1 MVDQRRV
8 RGERTRQEILRAAAD
23 LASRRGVEALTLGA
37 LAEEVEM
44 SKSGVVKHFGSREQL
59 QLATI
64 DHAAAVFAGV
74 VLAGAADQTPGLDRL
89 RAITSAWLDY
99 LTGTAFSGGCFFYA
113 AAAELDRQPGPLR
126 ESIRAIVTAGLSLL
140 REDLRAALDTGD
152 LRADTD
158 IEQLLFEMHAYLQEV
173 SLTYLLLDDPDGRV
187 RGERAITQLLQRH
200 AT

>member
-37 LAEEVEM
+37 LAEELEM

-89 RAITSAWLDY
+89 RTITAAWLDY
-99 LTGTAFSGGCFFYA
+99 LTGTTFSGGCFFYA

-173 SLTYLLLDDPDGRV
+173 SLMYLLLDDPDGRV